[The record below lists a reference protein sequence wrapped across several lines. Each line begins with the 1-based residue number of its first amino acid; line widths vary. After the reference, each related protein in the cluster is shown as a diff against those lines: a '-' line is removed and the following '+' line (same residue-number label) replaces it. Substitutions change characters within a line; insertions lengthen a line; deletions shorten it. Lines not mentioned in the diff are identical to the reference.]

1 MRKLLFLAL
10 IAVLVFAQVS
20 PGAFAAYDD
29 IATNWARKSILA
41 LEERGILEGIFS
53 EEYGPHQPLD
63 RATFRVLV
71 QRAFELDE
79 DALSRV
85 FNNEDADDALV
96 TRSELV
102 TTAAELLGITEAN
115 FSLAKWYPTFEDLSE
130 DNDAYLAA
138 EVFNMMGILP
148 TYIFNRFEPDRPA
161 TRAEIAHLLS
171 QTSTLQPLLGEI
183 SELAEEMDQVMIQV
197 DEELRALTLT
207 SDTRVYQGG
216 AVGGVEQLQ
225 AGERIFAVYNDDG
238 EILVISKPQR
248 GLAALVDTEV
258 LMNRLGA
265 AAEAAA
271 EVLTP
276 EQVTALLNGDW
287 QTLSDEVRYELH
299 HRLVDLGVSPWEVD
313 ALLAQDW
320 ATVQEIIKDRLAA
333 EAADY
338 LDVSPDLVFAAVNR
352 NWQSL
357 LEYLQV
363 ELAQRLLTSS
373 WLKEASP
380 GVN

>member
-1 MRKLLFLAL
+1 MRKLLFLVL
-10 IAVLVFAQVS
+10 IAVLIFVQVS
-20 PGAFAAYDD
+20 PGTFAAYED
-29 IATNWARKSILA
+29 IATNWARKAITD
-41 LEERGILEGIFS
+41 LEERGVFEGIFS

-63 RATFRVLV
+63 RATFKVLV
-71 QRAFELDE
+71 QRAFDLDTE
-79 DALSRV
+79 ALSGV
-85 FNNEDADDALV
+85 FSDENMDDALI
-96 TRSELV
+96 TRSDLA
-102 TTAAELLGITEAN
+102 TAVAELLGVTEATI
-115 FSLAKWYPTFEDLSE
+115 SLAKWYPTFEDLSE
-130 DNDAYLAA
+130 DHEAYLAA

-171 QTSTLQPLLGEI
+171 QTSTLSALRGEI
-183 SELAEEMDQVMIQV
+183 TELAEEFNEVMIEN
-197 DEELRALTLT
+197 DEEIQPLTITEKTL
-207 SDTRVYQGG
+207 VYKGG
-216 AVGGVEQLQ
+216 AVGGREELQ
-225 AGERIFAVYNDDG
+225 AGEEIFALYNQND
-238 EILVISKPQR
+238 EALVISKPQR
-248 GLAALVDTEV
+248 GLASLVDTE
-258 LMNRLGA
+258 LLLNRLGA
-265 AAEAAA
+265 AAEVAA

-299 HRLVDLGVSPWEVD
+299 HRLVELGVSPWEVD

-320 ATVQEIIKDRLAA
+320 NTVQEIVKDRLAA

-357 LEYLQV
+357 LEHLQV

-373 WLKEASP
+373 WLKEASQ
-380 GVN
+380 GLN

>member
-10 IAVLVFAQVS
+10 IAVLVFVQVS
-20 PGAFAAYDD
+20 PGAFAAYGD